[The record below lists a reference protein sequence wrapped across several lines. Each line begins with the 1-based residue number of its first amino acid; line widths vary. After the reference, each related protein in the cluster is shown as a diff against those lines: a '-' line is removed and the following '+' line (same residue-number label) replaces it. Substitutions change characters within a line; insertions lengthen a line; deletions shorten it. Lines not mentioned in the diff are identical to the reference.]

1 MADTV
6 QSIDRALSLLEIL
19 SSSKEGM
26 GLLELGEAA
35 GLSKGTV
42 HRLLYTLMENGY
54 VKQQEKTG
62 KYQLTMKMFV
72 LGAKPVEKL
81 DVLRVARPFLEKLRD
96 LSQEVVHLVLP
107 DGHEI
112 LYVDKVETENTI
124 RMYSNIGKR
133 GTLYAT
139 SVGKAMLSYYPET
152 EVQKLWSKM
161 DVQKLTDYTITNLS
175 DFLSELKEIRKN
187 GFALDREENEL
198 GVQCMGAAILDYTN
212 TPVAAFSIS
221 GPVQRMTEEKI
232 DSLKEAVLETKRR
245 ISEELGYYKNI

>member
-6 QSIDRALSLLEIL
+6 QSIDRALTLLEIL

-26 GLLELGEAA
+26 GLLELGEEA

-54 VKQQEKTG
+54 VRQQEKTG

-72 LGAKPVEKL
+72 LGARPVEKM
-81 DVLRVARPFLEKLRD
+81 DVLRVARPYLEKLRD
-96 LSQEVVHLVLP
+96 LSQEVVHLVIP
-107 DGHEI
+107 DGYEI
-112 LYVDKVETENTI
+112 LYVDKVESENTI

-133 GTLYAT
+133 GTLYGT
-139 SVGKAMLSYYPET
+139 SVGKAMLSYRSE
-152 EVQKLWSKM
+152 EEIERLWPKM
-161 DVQKLTDYTITNLS
+161 NVQKLTEYTITELP
-175 DFLSELKEIRKN
+175 DFMEELKSIRHK
-187 GFALDREENEL
+187 GFAIDREENEL
-198 GVQCMGAAILDYTN
+198 GVQCMGAAILDFTN

-221 GPVQRMTEEKI
+221 GPVQRMTKEKI
-232 DSLKEAVLETKRR
+232 ASLKDAVLDTKRK

>member
-26 GLLELGEAA
+26 GLLELGEAS

-42 HRLLYTLMENGY
+42 HRLLYTLTENGY
-54 VKQQEKTG
+54 VKQLEKTG

-72 LGAKPVEKL
+72 LGAKPVEKM
-81 DVLRVARPFLEKLRD
+81 DVLRVARPYLEKLRD
-96 LSQEVVHLVLP
+96 LSEEVVHLVLP

-139 SVGKAMLSYYPET
+139 SVGKAMLSYYSEE
-152 EVQKLWSKM
+152 EVQKLWPQM
-161 DVQKLTDYTITNLS
+161 GVHKLTEYTITELP
-175 DFLSELKEIRKN
+175 DFLEELETIREN

-232 DSLKEAVLETKRR
+232 NTLKEAMLETKRK
-245 ISEELGYYKNI
+245 ISEDLGYYKKR

>member
-1 MADTV
+1 
-6 QSIDRALSLLEIL
+6 
-19 SSSKEGM
+19 
-26 GLLELGEAA
+26 
-35 GLSKGTV
+35 
-42 HRLLYTLMENGY
+42 ME
-54 VKQQEKTG
+54 
-62 KYQLTMKMFV
+62 KM
-72 LGAKPVEKL
+72 
-81 DVLRVARPFLEKLRD
+81 DVLRVARPYLEKLRD
-96 LSQEVVHLVLP
+96 LSEEVVHLVLP

-139 SVGKAMLSYYPET
+139 SVGKAMLSYYSEE
-152 EVQKLWSKM
+152 EVQKLWPQM
-161 DVQKLTDYTITNLS
+161 GVHKLTEYTITELP
-175 DFLSELKEIRKN
+175 DFLEELETIREN

-232 DSLKEAVLETKRR
+232 NTLKEAMLETKRK
-245 ISEELGYYKNI
+245 ISEDLGYYKKR